1 MPIFEYKCL
10 SCQEEFETLVLG
22 SNDKVF
28 CPHCEGDRLERLMSA
43 CGFKSSGNF
52 TPSSGLSECS
62 SCASTNCS
70 SCH

>member
-22 SNDKVF
+22 SNDKVS
-28 CPHCEGDRLERLMSA
+28 CPHCEGNRLERLMST

-52 TPSSGLSECS
+52 TPSSGSSECS
-62 SCASTNCS
+62 SCTSTDCS